1 MAGDRRG
8 RSVQNALDDELMGTI
23 TNYATLQSA
32 IADYLNR
39 ADLTAQIQTF
49 IQFAEADLNTRLR
62 SREMIVNATATS
74 DGQFVALP
82 PDWLEAINMMIVGG
96 QSPLRYITPDEA
108 DTIIKAQT
116 YTSTRFYSM
125 TTGVIELVPPA
136 VDDITID
143 MVYYGKIP
151 ALSDANTTN
160 WLLTKAPD
168 VYLYG
173 ALTHAAPFLMD
184 DQRMAVF
191 SQIYLARVQS
201 LQDESQKALH
211 SGSPLISRP
220 RGVYG

>member
-1 MAGDRRG
+1 
-8 RSVQNALDDELMGTI
+8 MGTI

-39 ADLTAQIQTF
+39 ADLTSQIQTF
-49 IQFAEADLNTRLR
+49 IQFCEADLNTRLR

-74 DGQFVALP
+74 DGQFVSLP

-108 DTIIKAQT
+108 DVINKAQT

-125 TTGVIELVPPA
+125 TTGIIELVPPA

-184 DQRMAVF
+184 DQRMPVF

>member
-1 MAGDRRG
+1 
-8 RSVQNALDDELMGTI
+8 MGTI

-116 YTSTRFYSM
+116 FTSTRFYSM
-125 TTGVIELVPPA
+125 TTGIIELVPPA

-211 SGSPLISRP
+211 SGSPLIARP

>member
-1 MAGDRRG
+1 
-8 RSVQNALDDELMGTI
+8 MGTI

-39 ADLTAQIQTF
+39 ADLTSQIQTF
-49 IQFAEADLNTRLR
+49 IQFCEADLNTRLR
-62 SREMIVNATATS
+62 SREMIVHATSTS
-74 DGQFVALP
+74 DGEFVALP

-96 QSPLRYITPDEA
+96 QSPLRYVTPDEA
-108 DTIIKAQT
+108 DSIIKAQI

-136 VDDITID
+136 VDEITID

-151 ALSDANTTN
+151 ALSNTNTTN

-184 DQRMAVF
+184 DQRMPVF

-211 SGSPLISRP
+211 SGSPLIARP
-220 RGVYG
+220 RGIYG

>member
-1 MAGDRRG
+1 
-8 RSVQNALDDELMGTI
+8 MGTI

-49 IQFAEADLNTRLR
+49 IQFCEADLNTRLR
-62 SREMIVNATATS
+62 SREMIVNATTTS

-108 DTIIKAQT
+108 DTINKAQT

-125 TTGVIELVPPA
+125 TTGIIELVPPA

-151 ALSDANTTN
+151 ALSTANTTN

-184 DQRMAVF
+184 DQRMGVF

>member
-1 MAGDRRG
+1 
-8 RSVQNALDDELMGTI
+8 MGTI

-49 IQFAEADLNTRLR
+49 IQFCEADLNTRLR

-151 ALSDANTTN
+151 ALSDANATN

-201 LQDESQKALH
+201 LQDESQKSLH

-220 RGVYG
+220 RSVYG

>member
-1 MAGDRRG
+1 
-8 RSVQNALDDELMGTI
+8 MGTI

-32 IADYLNR
+32 IADYHNR

-49 IQFAEADLNTRLR
+49 IQFCEADLNTRLR

-74 DGQFVALP
+74 DGQFVSLP

-108 DTIIKAQT
+108 DVINKAQT

-125 TTGVIELVPPA
+125 TTGIIELIPPA
-136 VDDITID
+136 VDEITID

-151 ALSDANTTN
+151 ALSVTNTTN

-184 DQRMAVF
+184 DQRMPVF

-211 SGSPLISRP
+211 SGSPLIARP

>member
-1 MAGDRRG
+1 
-8 RSVQNALDDELMGTI
+8 
-23 TNYATLQSA
+23 LQSA

-49 IQFAEADLNTRLR
+49 IQFCEADLNTRLR

-74 DGQFVALP
+74 DGQFVSLP
-82 PDWLEAINMMIVGG
+82 PDWLEAINMMIVRG

-108 DTIIKAQT
+108 DVINKAQT

-125 TTGVIELVPPA
+125 TTGIIELVPPA

-184 DQRMAVF
+184 DQRMPVF

-211 SGSPLISRP
+211 SGSPLIARP
-220 RGVYG
+220 RSVYG

>member
-1 MAGDRRG
+1 
-8 RSVQNALDDELMGTI
+8 MGTI

-39 ADLTAQIQTF
+39 ADLTSQIQTF
-49 IQFAEADLNTRLR
+49 IQFCEADLNTRLR

-201 LQDESQKALH
+201 LQDVSQKALH

>member
-1 MAGDRRG
+1 
-8 RSVQNALDDELMGTI
+8 MGTI

-49 IQFAEADLNTRLR
+49 IQFCEADLNTRLR

-211 SGSPLISRP
+211 SGSPLIARP

>member
-1 MAGDRRG
+1 
-8 RSVQNALDDELMGTI
+8 MGTI

-125 TTGVIELVPPA
+125 TTGIIELVPPA

-184 DQRMAVF
+184 DQRMPVF

>member
-1 MAGDRRG
+1 MAGDG
-8 RSVQNALDDELMGTI
+8 RSSAISDALDDKLMGTI
-23 TNYATLQSA
+23 TNYATLQST

-39 ADLTAQIQTF
+39 ADLTSQIQTF
-49 IQFAEADLNTRLR
+49 IQFVEADLNTRLR
-62 SREMIVNATATS
+62 NREMIVNATATS

-108 DTIIKAQT
+108 DTLIKAQT

-151 ALSDANTTN
+151 ALSNANTTN

-173 ALTHAAPFLMD
+173 ALSHAAPFLMD
-184 DQRMAVF
+184 DARMGTF
-191 SQIYLARVQS
+191 GQIYLARVQS

>member
-1 MAGDRRG
+1 
-8 RSVQNALDDELMGTI
+8 MGTI

-49 IQFAEADLNTRLR
+49 IQFCEADLNTRLR

-201 LQDESQKALH
+201 LQDESQKSLH

>member
-1 MAGDRRG
+1 
-8 RSVQNALDDELMGTI
+8 MGTI

-62 SREMIVNATATS
+62 SREMIVNATSTS
-74 DGQFVALP
+74 DGQYVALP

-96 QSPLRYITPDEA
+96 QSPLRYVTPDEA
-108 DTIIKAQT
+108 DTIVKAQT

-136 VDDITID
+136 VNDITID

-151 ALSDANTTN
+151 ALSTANTTN